1 MGQSMD
7 IPLSLEQP
15 RAENPIAEDGAA
27 EVGALL
33 RQRERDEARSLAL
46 NLLAR
51 REHGRAEL
59 EAKLIAKGFSAGLA
73 AELLRDLR
81 EEGLQSDQRFAAAL
95 VRRRIDRGYGPA
107 YIRQELQ
114 GRQVD
119 EGLVEAELGRPDNYW
134 QEVAQHAL
142 AKKFPAR
149 FAALPSVSLEG
160 ERCDEERPSEGDA
173 AYPAQARFL
182 ARRGFPADLVYRL
195 LRQKQPVPDDI
206 PE

>member
-1 MGQSMD
+1 M
-7 IPLSLEQP
+7 LEQ
-15 RAENPIAEDGAA
+15 GAA

-46 NLLAR
+46 SLLAR

-73 AELLRDLR
+73 AELLQDLG

-107 YIRQELQ
+107 YIRQELRD
-114 GRQVD
+114 RQVD
-119 EGLVEAELGRPDNYW
+119 EGLVETELSRSDNYW
-134 QEVAQHAL
+134 QEVAQRAL

-149 FAALPSVSLEG
+149 FAVLPSVPLEG
-160 ERCDEERPSEGDA
+160 ERCDEERPPESDA
-173 AYPAQARFL
+173 AYSAQARFL
-182 ARRGFPADLVYRL
+182 ARRGFPAELVYRL
-195 LRQKQPVPDDI
+195 LRQSPPVPDDI
-206 PE
+206 PK